1 MDLPKRDGVNDRYYL
16 IHKPDTD
23 PEVLRH
29 ADQCIQDVLN
39 GTARENHSAYPT
51 VVRNHNGTPFLPSQ
65 LLERYLSRLPLKD
78 FPYAEAV
85 TFCDTLR
92 RLAGW
97 EEIRYQLEQYI
108 EKQVQE
114 RCFLVGERDDGFTV
128 FPPCT
133 VLPELRAEDVDEG
146 LLRFACH
153 VAICHTVYG
162 QSFESLTTEHI
173 LGLVSQIRP
182 DMVKQLKTAG
192 SGKLPKDIQRRKTE
206 HFTAS
211 TNDAFAIIRITAR
224 DSTEECYAEI
234 LDYLCAVLSQEEF
247 PRSYSV
253 EFRGKEKLYL
263 PIPGLPKKGV
273 NQLFACAVQYPSLH
287 PAMERYARLAM
298 REFEWYQNL
307 SDEACAMPGTFAV
320 FALGLEGER
329 WAPLVTEYLD
339 LCDDEHSSLQGKFLH
354 ALIRKFGFQPWTLG
368 VLVRGALSMQW
379 LEPAREFRSL
389 IANGESLDALL
400 AVKRRFSA
408 YLLPEENKDPKF
420 RAIAWQSLL
429 WAIWG
434 KNSENGGSKVI
445 KTAPKELKEKYQQ
458 VFA

>member
-1 MDLPKRDGVNDRYYL
+1 MSLPKRDGVHNRYYL
-16 IHKPDTD
+16 IHKPDTS
-23 PEVLRH
+23 PEVLAE
-29 ADQCIQDVLN
+29 ADLCIQDVLN

-51 VVRNHNGTPFLPSQ
+51 VVRNHNGTPFLPDQ
-65 LLERYLSRLPLKD
+65 LLERYLTGLLLKE
-78 FPYAEAV
+78 FSCENAV
-85 TFCDTLR
+85 SLCDAMR

-97 EEIRYQLEQYI
+97 QEIRYTLEKYI

-114 RCFLVGERDDGFTV
+114 RYFEAGEKEDDFTPY
-128 FPPCT
+128 PPCT
-133 VLPELRAEDVDEG
+133 VWPELRPEDVDEG
-146 LLRFACH
+146 LLRFACY
-153 VAICHTVYG
+153 VAVCHTVYG

-173 LGLVSQIRP
+173 LGLVSQLRP

-192 SGKLPKDIQRRKTE
+192 SGKLPKDIQQRKTE

-211 TNDAFAIIRITAR
+211 ANDAFAAIRITAK

-234 LDYLCAVLSQEEF
+234 LDYLCAVLEQEEF

-273 NQLFACAVQYPSLH
+273 NQLFACAVRYPRLH
-287 PAMERYARLAM
+287 VRIENYARLAM
-298 REFEWYQNL
+298 QEDEWYSNL
-307 SDEACAMPGTFAV
+307 SDESCAMPGTFAV
-320 FALGLEGER
+320 FALGLEGEP
-329 WAPLVTEYLD
+329 WAPLVTEYLN
-339 LCDDEHSSLQGKFLH
+339 LCDDEHSSLQEKFLH

-379 LEPAREFRSL
+379 LKPAKEFRSL

-400 AVKRRFSA
+400 EVKRRFSA

-434 KNSENGGSKVI
+434 KDTENGGSKVI
-445 KTAPKELKEKYQQ
+445 KSAPKELKEKYQQ

>member
-29 ADQCIQDVLN
+29 ADQCIQDVLD
-39 GTARENHSAYPT
+39 GTARENHSGYPL
-51 VVRNHNGTPFLPSQ
+51 VIRNQSGTPFLPSQ

-97 EEIRYQLEQYI
+97 QEIRYQLEQYI

-146 LLRFACH
+146 LLRFACY

-182 DMVKQLKTAG
+182 DMVKELKTNG
-192 SGKLPKDIQRRKTE
+192 SGKLPPNIQKRKTK
-206 HFTAS
+206 HLTAS
-211 TNDAFAIIRITAR
+211 ANDAFATIRITAR
-224 DSTEECYAEI
+224 DCGEGACEEALSYLIEI
-234 LDYLCAVLSQEEF
+234 LEQPEF
-247 PRSYSV
+247 PRSYSI
-253 EFRGKEKLYL
+253 EFRGPEKIYL

-273 NQLFACAVQYPSLH
+273 HQLFACAVQYPSLH

-307 SDEACAMPGTFAV
+307 ADEACAMPGTFAV